1 MVTNVSYNVYM
12 FQLRIIP
19 IIAILEI
26 AWVSLVAVATAAPAA
41 PQVNPTKFTLVGPE
55 SSQQLIV
62 TEDTANGL
70 IDLTHIAKYRSKNE
84 SIAIVNERGIVRPVG
99 EGITEVRVSSSSGT
113 ELIQVRVEHLA
124 DPKPIS
130 FRRDIQPILTKAACN
145 SGGCH
150 GKADGQNGFKLSLFG
165 FDDEFDF
172 AAVAKAA
179 RGRRVNVAAPDRSL
193 FLRKATGE
201 LPHGGGR
208 KIENGG
214 LWYARI
220 LRWLREGA
228 MLDEPNELETAR
240 IEIFPSAFSMR
251 HDSGQQ
257 LQVFAID
264 SDGTRRC
271 VTLEAEFISNAT
283 DVAVVDSNGLVQVS
297 AVPGEAAILAR
308 YRGQVSVARVRLPQA
323 IAVRR
328 PVLTNPIDTLV
339 WDRFSLLGIQP
350 SELVDDSSFLRR
362 VYLDVIGTLPTVAE
376 ARAFLSDSSH
386 DKREKVI
393 DNLLSRTEYADFWAM
408 KWADVLRV
416 DRERIQSNGT
426 IAMTRWL
433 RDQFAEN
440 RPYDEFV
447 TDVITASGSSVSE
460 SPAAFYVVHDDA
472 EKLARSIS
480 QAFLG
485 VRIEC
490 AQCHHHPFE
499 KWGQHDYFA
508 FAGFFTGVTHKKMGT
523 QSQKILEGPGEDL
536 THPRTLQTVPTA
548 GLGAV
553 PIDLAQG
560 SSRRAALASWMT
572 QPDNPFLA
580 RMLVNR
586 LWAHYFGRGL
596 ANPIDDMRST
606 NPASNEPL
614 LTMLAERFV
623 VDGFDINK
631 LTKFILSSRVYQL
644 SVDVNQS
651 NKLDD
656 QNFSHARWK
665 AMSAEVLLDA
675 ISQATGVQE
684 SFNGWPDGYRAIQIW
699 DNRMP
704 NYFFR
709 IFGKPQRV
717 SVCECERGTEPS
729 IAQALHLM
737 NAPET
742 MTKLRSRFGVVRRL
756 VESNLSEADIVDELY
771 LSTLSRFPLAGE
783 RKLMVSVF
791 DDATSSRQTSVEDI
805 LWALINPREFVFNH

>member
-1 MVTNVSYNVYM
+1 M
-12 FQLRIIP
+12 FQLRLIS
-19 IIAILEI
+19 IIAFFEI
-26 AWVSLVAVATAAPAA
+26 AYLPFVVAAAPM
-41 PQVNPTKFTLVGPE
+41 VNPVEVTLVGPE
-55 SSQQLIV
+55 SSQQLVV
-62 TEDTANGL
+62 TQNTANGL
-70 IDLTHIAKYRSKNE
+70 IDSTHNSKYQSKNE
-84 SIAIVNERGIVRPVG
+84 DVAVVNERGVVRPIG
-99 EGITEVRVSSSSGT
+99 EGITEVRVSSSTGT
-113 ELIQVRVEHLA
+113 KVIQVAVQHFT

-150 GKADGQNGFKLSLFG
+150 GKADGQNGFQLSLFG

-172 AAVAKAA
+172 AAIVKAA
-179 RGRRVNVAAPDRSL
+179 RGRRVNVAAPATSL
-193 FLRKATGE
+193 FLRKATGD

-214 LWYARI
+214 LWYARV
-220 LRWLREGA
+220 LRWLKEGA
-228 MLDEPNELETAR
+228 VLDEPHELETSR
-240 IEIFPSAFSMR
+240 IEIFPSTANML

-271 VTLEAEFISNAT
+271 VTREAEFISNAT
-283 DVAVVDSNGLVQVS
+283 DVAEVDSDGLVQVS
-297 AVPGEAAILAR
+297 TVPGEAAILAR
-308 YRGQVSVARVRLPQA
+308 YRGQVSVARVRLPQSGD
-323 IAVRR
+323 IQR

-339 WDRFSLLGIQP
+339 WDRFTLLGIQP
-350 SELVDDSSFLRR
+350 SELVDDGNFLRR
-362 VYLDVIGTLPTVAE
+362 VYLDSIGTLPTVAE
-376 ARAFLSDSSH
+376 ARRFLGDSAP
-386 DKREKVI
+386 DKREKLI
-393 DNLLSRTEYADFWAM
+393 EELLSRGEYADFWAM
-408 KWADVLRV
+408 KWADILRV

-433 RDQFAEN
+433 REQFANN

-447 TDVITASGSSVSE
+447 TDVMTVSGSTVSE
-460 SPAAFYVVHDDA
+460 SPAAFYVVHNDA

-508 FAGFFTGVTHKKMGT
+508 FAGFFTGVKQKKMGAVA
-523 QSQKILEGPGEDL
+523 QKIVEGPGQDL
-536 THPRTLQTVPTA
+536 THPRTLQIVPTA
-548 GLGAV
+548 GLGAA
-553 PIDLAQG
+553 PIVVGQG
-560 SSRRAALASWMT
+560 STRRVALAEWMT
-572 QPDNPFLA
+572 QPSNPFLA

-596 ANPIDDMRST
+596 ADPIDDMRST

-614 LTMLAERFV
+614 LNMLAERFIA
-623 VDGFDINK
+623 DDFDIKKITK
-631 LTKFILSSRVYQL
+631 LILSSRAYQL
-644 SVDVNQS
+644 SVEVNQS
-651 NKLDD
+651 NELDQ

-675 ISQATGVQE
+675 ISQATGVDE
-684 SFNGWPDGYRAIQIW
+684 TFNGWPDGYRAIQIW

-704 NYFFR
+704 SYFFR

-742 MTKLRSRFGVVRRL
+742 MAKLRSRFGAVRRL

-771 LSTLSRFPLAGE
+771 LSTLSRFPVAEE
-783 RKLMVSVF
+783 RELMVSVF
-791 DDATSSRQTSVEDI
+791 ADPLSSRQTAVEDI
-805 LWALINPREFVFNH
+805 LWTLINTREFVFNH

>member
-1 MVTNVSYNVYM
+1 MITT
-12 FQLRIIP
+12 LL
-19 IIAILEI
+19 AIVLLP
-26 AWVSLVAVATAAPAA
+26 WTVVAVPMISPVEVA
-41 PQVNPTKFTLVGPE
+41 LVGPE
-55 SSQQLIV
+55 STQQLVV
-62 TEDTANGL
+62 TQETENGL
-70 IDLTHIAKYRSKNE
+70 SDLTHEAKYRSKNE
-84 SIAIVNERGIVRPVG
+84 AVAIVNEQGIVRPVG
-99 EGITEVRVSSSSGT
+99 EGITEVRVSSSVGT
-113 ELIQVRVEHLA
+113 KNIPVRVQGLQN
-124 DPKPIS
+124 PKPIS

-172 AAVAKAA
+172 AAVVKAA
-179 RGRRVNVAAPDRSL
+179 RGRRVNISAPDRSL
-193 FLRKATGE
+193 FLRKATGD

-208 KIENGG
+208 KIETSG

-228 MLDEPNELETAR
+228 KLDEPNELDTVR
-240 IEIFPSAFSMR
+240 LEIYPAAASMR

-257 LQVFAID
+257 LQVFAVD

-271 VTLEAEFISNAT
+271 VTREAEFISNAT
-283 DVAVVDSNGLVQVS
+283 DVAEVDSSGLVQVS
-297 AVPGEAAILAR
+297 TVPGEAAILAR
-308 YRGQVSVARVRLPQA
+308 YRGVVSVARVRLPQA
-323 IAVRR
+323 GNVAR
-328 PVLTNPIDTLV
+328 PVLTHPIDVLV
-339 WDRFSLLGIQP
+339 WDRFSLLGIRP
-350 SELVDDSSFLRR
+350 SELVDDADFLRR
-362 VYLDVIGTLPTVAE
+362 VYLDSIGTLPTVEE
-376 ARAFLSDSSH
+376 ARAFLSNRAL
-386 DKREKVI
+386 DKREKLI
-393 DNLLSRTEYADFWAM
+393 DDLLRRSEYADFWAM
-408 KWADVLRV
+408 KWADILRV

-433 RDQFAEN
+433 RYQFANN

-447 TDVITASGSSVSE
+447 TAVITAVGSTVSE
-460 SPAAFYVVHDDA
+460 SPAAFYVVHNDA
-472 EKLARSIS
+472 EKMARSIS

-508 FAGFFTGVTHKKMGT
+508 FAGFFTGVKQKKMGA
-523 QSQKILEGPGEDL
+523 QAQKILDGPGQDL
-536 THPRTLQTVPTA
+536 AHPRTQQIVPAA
-548 GLGAV
+548 GLGAGPAMIGEDV
-553 PIDLAQG
+553 
-560 SSRRAALASWMT
+560 SRRTVLAAWMT
-572 QPDNPFLA
+572 KTTNPFLA

-596 ANPIDDMRST
+596 ADPIDDMRST

-614 LTMLAERFV
+614 LNMLADRFIEN
-623 VDGFDINK
+623 GFDVKKI
-631 LTKFILSSRVYQL
+631 TKFILTSRVYQL
-644 SVDVNQS
+644 SSDVNQS
-651 NKLDD
+651 NELDE

-675 ISQATGVQE
+675 ISQATGISE
-684 SFNGWPDGYRAIQIW
+684 SFNGWPEGYRAIQVW

-709 IFGKPQRV
+709 IFGKPRRV

-742 MTKLRSRFGVVRRL
+742 MSKLRSRFGAVRRL
-756 VESNLSEADIVDELY
+756 VESNLSESEIVDELY
-771 LSTLSRFPLAGE
+771 LSTLSRFPTTDE
-783 RKLMVSVF
+783 RELMVGVF
-791 DDATSSRQTSVEDI
+791 DDPASSRQTAVEDI
-805 LWALINPREFVFNH
+805 LWTLINTREFVFNH

>member
-1 MVTNVSYNVYM
+1 MSPWAGDISYNRSMSQPRV
-12 FQLRIIP
+12 LLITTLL
-19 IIAILEI
+19 AIVLLP
-26 AWVSLVAVATAAPAA
+26 WTVVAVPMISPVEVA
-41 PQVNPTKFTLVGPE
+41 LVGPE
-55 SSQQLIV
+55 STQQLVV
-62 TEDTANGL
+62 TQETENGL
-70 IDLTHIAKYRSKNE
+70 SDLTHEAKYRSKNE
-84 SIAIVNERGIVRPVG
+84 AVAIVNEQGIVRPVG
-99 EGITEVRVSSSSGT
+99 EGITEVRVSSSVGT
-113 ELIQVRVEHLA
+113 KNIPVRVQGLQN
-124 DPKPIS
+124 PKPIS

-172 AAVAKAA
+172 AAVVKAA
-179 RGRRVNVAAPDRSL
+179 RGRRVNISAPDRSL
-193 FLRKATGE
+193 FLRKATGD

-208 KIENGG
+208 KIETSG

-228 MLDEPNELETAR
+228 KLDEPNELDTVR
-240 IEIFPSAFSMR
+240 LEIYPAAASMR

-257 LQVFAID
+257 LQVFAVD

-271 VTLEAEFISNAT
+271 VTREAEFISNAT
-283 DVAVVDSNGLVQVS
+283 DVAEVDSSGLVQVS
-297 AVPGEAAILAR
+297 TVPGEAAILAR
-308 YRGQVSVARVRLPQA
+308 YRGVVSVARVRLPQGGNVA
-323 IAVRR
+323 R
-328 PVLTNPIDTLV
+328 PVLTHPIDVLV
-339 WDRFSLLGIQP
+339 WDRFSLLGIRP
-350 SELVDDSSFLRR
+350 SELVDDADFLRR
-362 VYLDVIGTLPTVAE
+362 VYLDSIGTLPTVEE
-376 ARAFLSDSSH
+376 ARAFLSNRAL
-386 DKREKVI
+386 DKREKLI
-393 DNLLSRTEYADFWAM
+393 DDLLRRSEYADFWAM
-408 KWADVLRV
+408 KWADILRV

-433 RDQFAEN
+433 RYQFANN

-447 TDVITASGSSVSE
+447 TAVITAVGSTVSE
-460 SPAAFYVVHDDA
+460 SPAAFYVVHNDA
-472 EKLARSIS
+472 EKMARSIS

-508 FAGFFTGVTHKKMGT
+508 FAGFFTGVKQKKMGA
-523 QSQKILEGPGEDL
+523 QAQKILDGPGQDL
-536 THPRTLQTVPTA
+536 AHPRTQQIVPAA
-548 GLGAV
+548 GLGAGPAMIGEDV
-553 PIDLAQG
+553 
-560 SSRRAALASWMT
+560 SRRTVLAAWMT
-572 QPDNPFLA
+572 KTTNPFLA

-596 ANPIDDMRST
+596 ADPIDDMRST

-614 LTMLAERFV
+614 LNMLADRFIENG
-623 VDGFDINK
+623 VDVKKI
-631 LTKFILSSRVYQL
+631 TKFILTSRVYQL
-644 SVDVNQS
+644 SSDVNQS
-651 NKLDD
+651 NELDE

-675 ISQATGVQE
+675 ISQATGISE
-684 SFNGWPDGYRAIQIW
+684 SFNGWPEGYRAIQVW

-709 IFGKPQRV
+709 IFGKPRRV

-742 MTKLRSRFGVVRRL
+742 MSKLRSRFGAVRRL
-756 VESNLSEADIVDELY
+756 VESNLSESEIVDELY
-771 LSTLSRFPLAGE
+771 LSTLSRFPTTDE
-783 RKLMVSVF
+783 RELMVGVF
-791 DDATSSRQTSVEDI
+791 DDPVSSRQTAVEDI
-805 LWALINPREFVFNH
+805 LWTLINTREFVFNH

>member
-1 MVTNVSYNVYM
+1 M
-12 FQLRIIP
+12 FQLRLIS
-19 IIAILEI
+19 IIALFEI
-26 AWVSLVAVATAAPAA
+26 ACLPLIVAAAPM
-41 PQVNPTKFTLVGPE
+41 VNPVEVTLVGPE
-55 SSQQLIV
+55 SSQQLVV
-62 TEDTANGL
+62 TQDTANGL
-70 IDLTHIAKYRSKNE
+70 IDLTHNSKYRSKNE
-84 SIAIVNERGIVRPVG
+84 DIAVVSDRGIVRPVG
-99 EGITEVRVSSSSGT
+99 EGLTEVRVSSSTGT
-113 ELIQVRVEHLA
+113 KIIPIHVQHFT

-150 GKADGQNGFKLSLFG
+150 GKADGQNGFRLSLFG

-172 AAVAKAA
+172 AAVVKAA
-179 RGRRVNVAAPDRSL
+179 RGRRVNVAAPATSL
-193 FLRKATGE
+193 FLRKATGD

-214 LWYARI
+214 LWYARV
-220 LRWLREGA
+220 LRWLSEGA
-228 MLDEPNELETAR
+228 VLDEPHELETTR
-240 IEIFPSAFSMR
+240 IEIFPSTVNML

-257 LQVFAID
+257 LQVFAVG

-271 VTLEAEFISNAT
+271 VTREAEFISNAT
-283 DVAVVDSNGLVQVS
+283 DVAEVGSDGLVQVS
-297 AVPGEAAILAR
+297 TVPGEAAILAR
-308 YRGQVSVARVRLPQA
+308 YRGQVSVARVRLPQSGD
-323 IAVRR
+323 IQR
-328 PVLTNPIDTLV
+328 PMLTNPIDMLV
-339 WDRFSLLGIQP
+339 WDRFALLGIQP
-350 SELVDDSSFLRR
+350 SELVDDGNFLRR
-362 VYLDVIGTLPTVAE
+362 VYLDSIGTLPTVAE
-376 ARAFLSDSSH
+376 ARGFLGDSAP
-386 DKREKVI
+386 DKREKLI
-393 DNLLSRTEYADFWAM
+393 EYLLSRGEYADFWAM
-408 KWADVLRV
+408 KWADILRV

-433 RDQFAEN
+433 REQFANN

-447 TDVITASGSSVSE
+447 TDVITVSGSTVSE
-460 SPAAFYVVHDDA
+460 SPAAFYVVHNDA

-508 FAGFFTGVTHKKMGT
+508 FAGFFTGVKQKKMGAVA
-523 QSQKILEGPGEDL
+523 QKIVEGPGQDL
-536 THPRTLQTVPTA
+536 THPRTLQIVPTA
-548 GLGAV
+548 GLGAA
-553 PIDLAQG
+553 PIVVGEG
-560 SSRRAALASWMT
+560 STRRVALAEWMT
-572 QPDNPFLA
+572 QPANPFLA

-596 ANPIDDMRST
+596 ADPIDDMRST

-614 LTMLAERFV
+614 LNMLAERFIS
-623 VDGFDINK
+623 DDFDIK
-631 LTKFILSSRVYQL
+631 KITKFILSSRAYQL
-644 SVDVNQS
+644 SVEVNQS
-651 NKLDD
+651 NELDQ

-675 ISQATGVQE
+675 ISQATGVDE

-704 NYFFR
+704 SYFFR

-742 MTKLRSRFGVVRRL
+742 MAKLRSRFGAVRRL

-771 LSTLSRFPLAGE
+771 LSTLSRFPVAEE
-783 RKLMVSVF
+783 RELMVSVF
-791 DDATSSRQTSVEDI
+791 ADPLSSRQTAVEDI
-805 LWALINPREFVFNH
+805 LWTLINTREFVFNH

>member
-1 MVTNVSYNVYM
+1 MSPWAGDISYNRSMSQPRV
-12 FQLRIIP
+12 LLITTLL
-19 IIAILEI
+19 AIVLLP
-26 AWVSLVAVATAAPAA
+26 WTVVAVPMISPVEVA
-41 PQVNPTKFTLVGPE
+41 LVGPE
-55 SSQQLIV
+55 STQQLVV
-62 TEDTANGL
+62 TQETENGL
-70 IDLTHIAKYRSKNE
+70 SDLTHEAKYRSKNE
-84 SIAIVNERGIVRPVG
+84 AVAIVNEQGIVRPVG
-99 EGITEVRVSSSSGT
+99 EGITEVRVSSSVGT
-113 ELIQVRVEHLA
+113 KNIPVRVQGLQN
-124 DPKPIS
+124 PKPIS

-172 AAVAKAA
+172 AAVVKAA
-179 RGRRVNVAAPDRSL
+179 RGRRVNISAPDRSL
-193 FLRKATGE
+193 FLRKATGD

-208 KIENGG
+208 KIETSG

-228 MLDEPNELETAR
+228 KLDEPNELDTVR
-240 IEIFPSAFSMR
+240 LEIYPAAASMR

-257 LQVFAID
+257 LQVFAVD

-271 VTLEAEFISNAT
+271 VTREAEFISNAT
-283 DVAVVDSNGLVQVS
+283 DVAEVDSSGLVQVS
-297 AVPGEAAILAR
+297 TVPGEAAILAR
-308 YRGQVSVARVRLPQA
+308 YRGVVSVARVRLPQGGNVA
-323 IAVRR
+323 R
-328 PVLTNPIDTLV
+328 PVLTHPIDVLV
-339 WDRFSLLGIQP
+339 WDRFSLLGIRP
-350 SELVDDSSFLRR
+350 SELVDDADFLRR
-362 VYLDVIGTLPTVAE
+362 VYLDSIGTLPTVEE
-376 ARAFLSDSSH
+376 ARAFLSNRAL
-386 DKREKVI
+386 DKREKLI
-393 DNLLSRTEYADFWAM
+393 DDLLRRSEYADFWAM
-408 KWADVLRV
+408 KWADILRV

-433 RDQFAEN
+433 RYQFANN

-447 TDVITASGSSVSE
+447 TAVITAVGSTVSE
-460 SPAAFYVVHDDA
+460 SPAAFYVVHNDA
-472 EKLARSIS
+472 EKMARSIS

-508 FAGFFTGVTHKKMGT
+508 FAGFFTGVKQKKMGA
-523 QSQKILEGPGEDL
+523 QAQKILDGPGQDL
-536 THPRTLQTVPTA
+536 AHPRTQQIVPAA
-548 GLGAV
+548 GLGAGPAMIGEDV
-553 PIDLAQG
+553 
-560 SSRRAALASWMT
+560 SRRTVLAAWMT
-572 QPDNPFLA
+572 KTTNPFLA

-596 ANPIDDMRST
+596 ADPIDDMRST

-614 LTMLAERFV
+614 LNMLADRFIEN
-623 VDGFDINK
+623 GFDVKKI
-631 LTKFILSSRVYQL
+631 TKFILTSRVYQL
-644 SVDVNQS
+644 SSDVNQS
-651 NKLDD
+651 NELDE

-675 ISQATGVQE
+675 ISQATGISE
-684 SFNGWPDGYRAIQIW
+684 SFNGWPEGYRAIQVW

-709 IFGKPQRV
+709 IFGKPRRV

-742 MTKLRSRFGVVRRL
+742 MSKLRSRFGAVRRL
-756 VESNLSEADIVDELY
+756 VESNLSESEIVDELY
-771 LSTLSRFPLAGE
+771 LSTLSRFPTTDE
-783 RKLMVSVF
+783 RELMVGVF
-791 DDATSSRQTSVEDI
+791 DDPASSRQTAVEDI
-805 LWALINPREFVFNH
+805 LWTLINTREFVFNH

>member
-1 MVTNVSYNVYM
+1 MITT
-12 FQLRIIP
+12 LL
-19 IIAILEI
+19 AIVLLP
-26 AWVSLVAVATAAPAA
+26 WTVVAVPMISPVEVA
-41 PQVNPTKFTLVGPE
+41 LVGPE
-55 SSQQLIV
+55 STQQLVV
-62 TEDTANGL
+62 TQETENGL
-70 IDLTHIAKYRSKNE
+70 SDLTHEAKYRSKNE
-84 SIAIVNERGIVRPVG
+84 AVAIVNEQGIVRPVG
-99 EGITEVRVSSSSGT
+99 EGITEVRVSSSVGT
-113 ELIQVRVEHLA
+113 KNIPVRVQGLQN
-124 DPKPIS
+124 PKPIS

-172 AAVAKAA
+172 AAVVKAA
-179 RGRRVNVAAPDRSL
+179 RGRRVNISAPDRSL
-193 FLRKATGE
+193 FLRKATGD

-208 KIENGG
+208 KIETSG

-228 MLDEPNELETAR
+228 KLDEPNELDTVR
-240 IEIFPSAFSMR
+240 LEIYPAAASMR

-257 LQVFAID
+257 LQVFAVD

-271 VTLEAEFISNAT
+271 VTREAEFISNAT
-283 DVAVVDSNGLVQVS
+283 DVAEVDSSGLVQVS
-297 AVPGEAAILAR
+297 TVPGEAAILAR
-308 YRGQVSVARVRLPQA
+308 YRGVVSVARVRLPQGGNVA
-323 IAVRR
+323 R
-328 PVLTNPIDTLV
+328 PVLTHPIDVLV
-339 WDRFSLLGIQP
+339 WDRFSLLGIRP
-350 SELVDDSSFLRR
+350 SELVDDADFLRR
-362 VYLDVIGTLPTVAE
+362 VYLDSIGTLPTVEE
-376 ARAFLSDSSH
+376 ARAFLSNRAL
-386 DKREKVI
+386 DKREKLI
-393 DNLLSRTEYADFWAM
+393 DDLLRRSEYADFWAM
-408 KWADVLRV
+408 KWADILRV

-433 RDQFAEN
+433 RYQFANN

-447 TDVITASGSSVSE
+447 TAVITAVGSTVSE
-460 SPAAFYVVHDDA
+460 SPAAFYVVHNDA
-472 EKLARSIS
+472 EKMARSIS

-508 FAGFFTGVTHKKMGT
+508 FAGFFTGVKQKKMGA
-523 QSQKILEGPGEDL
+523 QAQKILDGPGQDL
-536 THPRTLQTVPTA
+536 AHPRTQQIVPAA
-548 GLGAV
+548 GLGAGPAMIGEDV
-553 PIDLAQG
+553 
-560 SSRRAALASWMT
+560 SRRTVLAAWMT
-572 QPDNPFLA
+572 KTTNPFLA

-596 ANPIDDMRST
+596 ADPIDDMRST

-614 LTMLAERFV
+614 LNMLADRFIEN
-623 VDGFDINK
+623 GFDVKKI
-631 LTKFILSSRVYQL
+631 TKFILTSRVYQL
-644 SVDVNQS
+644 SSDVNQS
-651 NKLDD
+651 NELDE

-675 ISQATGVQE
+675 ISQATGISE
-684 SFNGWPDGYRAIQIW
+684 SFNGWPEGYRAIQVW

-709 IFGKPQRV
+709 IFGKPRRV

-742 MTKLRSRFGVVRRL
+742 MSKLRSRFGAVRRL
-756 VESNLSEADIVDELY
+756 VESNLSESEIVDELY
-771 LSTLSRFPLAGE
+771 LSTLSRFPTTDE
-783 RKLMVSVF
+783 RELMVGVF
-791 DDATSSRQTSVEDI
+791 DDPASSRQTAVEDI
-805 LWALINPREFVFNH
+805 LWTLINTREFVFNH

>member
-1 MVTNVSYNVYM
+1 MSPWAGDISYNRSMSQPRV
-12 FQLRIIP
+12 LLITTLL
-19 IIAILEI
+19 AIVLLP
-26 AWVSLVAVATAAPAA
+26 WTVVAVPMISPVEVA
-41 PQVNPTKFTLVGPE
+41 LVGPE
-55 SSQQLIV
+55 STQQLVV
-62 TEDTANGL
+62 TQETENGL
-70 IDLTHIAKYRSKNE
+70 SDLTHEAKYRSKNE
-84 SIAIVNERGIVRPVG
+84 AVAIVNEQGIVRPVG
-99 EGITEVRVSSSSGT
+99 EGITEVRVSSSVGT
-113 ELIQVRVEHLA
+113 KNIPVRVQGLQN
-124 DPKPIS
+124 PKPIS

-172 AAVAKAA
+172 AAVVKAA
-179 RGRRVNVAAPDRSL
+179 RGRRVNISAPDRSL
-193 FLRKATGE
+193 FLRKATGD

-208 KIENGG
+208 KIETSG

-228 MLDEPNELETAR
+228 KLDEPNELDTVR
-240 IEIFPSAFSMR
+240 LEIYPAAASMR

-257 LQVFAID
+257 LQVFAVD

-271 VTLEAEFISNAT
+271 VTREAEFISNAT
-283 DVAVVDSNGLVQVS
+283 DVAEVDSSGLVQVS
-297 AVPGEAAILAR
+297 TVPGEAAILAR
-308 YRGQVSVARVRLPQA
+308 YRGVVSVARVRLPQA
-323 IAVRR
+323 GNVAR
-328 PVLTNPIDTLV
+328 PVLTHPIDVLV
-339 WDRFSLLGIQP
+339 WDRFSLLGIRP
-350 SELVDDSSFLRR
+350 SELVDDADFLRR
-362 VYLDVIGTLPTVAE
+362 VYLDSIGTLPTVEE
-376 ARAFLSDSSH
+376 ARAFLSNRAL
-386 DKREKVI
+386 DKREKLI
-393 DNLLSRTEYADFWAM
+393 DDLLRRSEYADFWAM
-408 KWADVLRV
+408 KWADILRV

-433 RDQFAEN
+433 RYQFANN

-447 TDVITASGSSVSE
+447 TAVITAVGSTVSE
-460 SPAAFYVVHDDA
+460 SPAAFYVVHNDA
-472 EKLARSIS
+472 EKMARSIS

-508 FAGFFTGVTHKKMGT
+508 FAGFFTGVKQKKMGA
-523 QSQKILEGPGEDL
+523 QAQKILDGPGQDL
-536 THPRTLQTVPTA
+536 AHPRTQQIVPAA
-548 GLGAV
+548 GLGAGPAMIGEDV
-553 PIDLAQG
+553 
-560 SSRRAALASWMT
+560 SRRTVLAAWMT
-572 QPDNPFLA
+572 KTTNPFLA

-596 ANPIDDMRST
+596 ADPIDDMRST

-614 LTMLAERFV
+614 LNMLADRFIEN
-623 VDGFDINK
+623 GFDVKKI
-631 LTKFILSSRVYQL
+631 TKFILTSRVYQL
-644 SVDVNQS
+644 SSDVNQS
-651 NKLDD
+651 NELDE

-675 ISQATGVQE
+675 ISQATGISE
-684 SFNGWPDGYRAIQIW
+684 SFNGWPEGYRAIQVW

-709 IFGKPQRV
+709 IFGKPRRV

-742 MTKLRSRFGVVRRL
+742 MSKLRSRFGAVRRL
-756 VESNLSEADIVDELY
+756 VESNLSESEIVDELY
-771 LSTLSRFPLAGE
+771 LSTLSRFPTTDE
-783 RKLMVSVF
+783 RELMVGVF
-791 DDATSSRQTSVEDI
+791 DDPASSRQTAVEDI
-805 LWALINPREFVFNH
+805 LWTLINTREFVFNH

>member
-1 MVTNVSYNVYM
+1 MSPWAGDISYNRSMSQPRV
-12 FQLRIIP
+12 LLITTLL
-19 IIAILEI
+19 AIVLLP
-26 AWVSLVAVATAAPAA
+26 WTVVAVPMISPVEVA
-41 PQVNPTKFTLVGPE
+41 LVGPE
-55 SSQQLIV
+55 STQQLVV
-62 TEDTANGL
+62 TQETENGL
-70 IDLTHIAKYRSKNE
+70 SDLTHEAKYRSKNE
-84 SIAIVNERGIVRPVG
+84 AVAIVNEQGIVRPVG
-99 EGITEVRVSSSSGT
+99 EGITEVRVSSSVGT
-113 ELIQVRVEHLA
+113 KNIPVRVQGLQN
-124 DPKPIS
+124 PKPIS

-172 AAVAKAA
+172 AAVVKAA
-179 RGRRVNVAAPDRSL
+179 RGRRVNISAPDRSL
-193 FLRKATGE
+193 FLRKATGD

-208 KIENGG
+208 KIETSG

-228 MLDEPNELETAR
+228 KLDEPNELDTVR
-240 IEIFPSAFSMR
+240 LEIYPAAASMR

-257 LQVFAID
+257 LQVFAVD

-271 VTLEAEFISNAT
+271 VTREAEFISNAT
-283 DVAVVDSNGLVQVS
+283 DVAEVDSSGLVQVS
-297 AVPGEAAILAR
+297 TVPGEAAILAR
-308 YRGQVSVARVRLPQA
+308 YRGVVSVARVRLPQGGNVA
-323 IAVRR
+323 R
-328 PVLTNPIDTLV
+328 PVLTHPIDVLV
-339 WDRFSLLGIQP
+339 WDRFSLLGIRP
-350 SELVDDSSFLRR
+350 SELVDDADFLRR
-362 VYLDVIGTLPTVAE
+362 VYLDSIGTLPTVEE
-376 ARAFLSDSSH
+376 ARAFLSNRAL
-386 DKREKVI
+386 DKREKLI
-393 DNLLSRTEYADFWAM
+393 DDLLRRSEYADFWAM
-408 KWADVLRV
+408 KWADILRV

-433 RDQFAEN
+433 RYQFANN

-447 TDVITASGSSVSE
+447 TAVITAVGSTVSE
-460 SPAAFYVVHDDA
+460 SPAAFYVVHNDA
-472 EKLARSIS
+472 EKMARSIS

-508 FAGFFTGVTHKKMGT
+508 FAGFFTGVKQKKMGA
-523 QSQKILEGPGEDL
+523 QAQKILDGPGQDL
-536 THPRTLQTVPTA
+536 AHPRTQQIVPAA
-548 GLGAV
+548 GLGAGPAMIGEDV
-553 PIDLAQG
+553 
-560 SSRRAALASWMT
+560 SRRTVLAAWMT
-572 QPDNPFLA
+572 KTTNPFLA

-596 ANPIDDMRST
+596 ADPIDDMRST

-614 LTMLAERFV
+614 LNMLADRFIEN
-623 VDGFDINK
+623 GFDVKKI
-631 LTKFILSSRVYQL
+631 TKFILTSRVYQL
-644 SVDVNQS
+644 SSDVNQS
-651 NKLDD
+651 NELDE

-675 ISQATGVQE
+675 ISQATGISE
-684 SFNGWPDGYRAIQIW
+684 SFNGWPEGYRAIQVW

-709 IFGKPQRV
+709 IFGKPRRV

-742 MTKLRSRFGVVRRL
+742 MSKLRSRFGAVRRL
-756 VESNLSEADIVDELY
+756 VESNLSESEIVDELY
-771 LSTLSRFPLAGE
+771 LSTLSRFPTTDE
-783 RKLMVSVF
+783 RELMVGVF
-791 DDATSSRQTSVEDI
+791 DDPVSSRQTAVEDI
-805 LWALINPREFVFNH
+805 LWTLINTREFVFNH

>member
-1 MVTNVSYNVYM
+1 M
-12 FQLRIIP
+12 FQLRLIS
-19 IIAILEI
+19 IIAFFEI
-26 AWVSLVAVATAAPAA
+26 AYLPFVVAAAPM
-41 PQVNPTKFTLVGPE
+41 VNPVEVTLVGPE
-55 SSQQLIV
+55 SSQQLVV
-62 TEDTANGL
+62 TQNTANRL
-70 IDLTHIAKYRSKNE
+70 IDLTHNSKYRSKNE
-84 SIAIVNERGIVRPVG
+84 EVAVVNERGVVRPIG
-99 EGITEVRVSSSSGT
+99 EGITEVRVSSSTGT
-113 ELIQVRVEHLA
+113 KVIQVAVQHFT

-150 GKADGQNGFKLSLFG
+150 GKADGQNGFQLSLFG

-172 AAVAKAA
+172 AAIVKAA
-179 RGRRVNVAAPDRSL
+179 RGRRVNVAAPATSL
-193 FLRKATGE
+193 FLRKATGD

-214 LWYARI
+214 LWYARV
-220 LRWLREGA
+220 LRWLKEGA
-228 MLDEPNELETAR
+228 VLDEPHELETSR
-240 IEIFPSAFSMR
+240 IEIFPSTANML

-271 VTLEAEFISNAT
+271 VTREAEFISNAT
-283 DVAVVDSNGLVQVS
+283 DVAEVDSDGLVQVS
-297 AVPGEAAILAR
+297 TVPGEAAILAR
-308 YRGQVSVARVRLPQA
+308 YRGQVSVARVRLPQSGD
-323 IAVRR
+323 IQR

-339 WDRFSLLGIQP
+339 WDRFTLLGIQP
-350 SELVDDSSFLRR
+350 SELVDDGNFLRR
-362 VYLDVIGTLPTVAE
+362 VYLDSIGTLPTVAE
-376 ARAFLSDSSH
+376 ARRFLGDSAP
-386 DKREKVI
+386 DKREKLI
-393 DNLLSRTEYADFWAM
+393 EELLSRGEYADFWAM
-408 KWADVLRV
+408 KWADILRV

-433 RDQFAEN
+433 REQFANN

-447 TDVITASGSSVSE
+447 TDVITVSGSTVSE
-460 SPAAFYVVHDDA
+460 SPAAFYVVHNDA

-508 FAGFFTGVTHKKMGT
+508 FAGFFTGVKQKKMGAVA
-523 QSQKILEGPGEDL
+523 QKIVEGPGQDL
-536 THPRTLQTVPTA
+536 THPRTLQIVPTA
-548 GLGAV
+548 GLGAA
-553 PIDLAQG
+553 PIVVGQG
-560 SSRRAALASWMT
+560 STRRVALAEWMT
-572 QPDNPFLA
+572 QPANPFLA

-596 ANPIDDMRST
+596 ADPIDDMRST

-614 LTMLAERFV
+614 LNMLAERFIA
-623 VDGFDINK
+623 DDFDIKKITK
-631 LTKFILSSRVYQL
+631 LILSSRAYQL
-644 SVDVNQS
+644 SVEVNQS
-651 NKLDD
+651 NELDQ

-675 ISQATGVQE
+675 ISQATGVDE

-704 NYFFR
+704 SYFFR

-742 MTKLRSRFGVVRRL
+742 MAKLRSRFGAVRRL

-771 LSTLSRFPLAGE
+771 LSTLSRFPVAEE
-783 RKLMVSVF
+783 RELMVSVF
-791 DDATSSRQTSVEDI
+791 ADPLSSRQTAVEDI
-805 LWALINPREFVFNH
+805 LWTLINTREFVFNH

>member
-1 MVTNVSYNVYM
+1 MSPWAGDISYNRSMSQPRV
-12 FQLRIIP
+12 LLITTLL
-19 IIAILEI
+19 AIVLLP
-26 AWVSLVAVATAAPAA
+26 WTVVAVPMISPVEVA
-41 PQVNPTKFTLVGPE
+41 LVGPE
-55 SSQQLIV
+55 STQQLVV
-62 TEDTANGL
+62 TQETENGL
-70 IDLTHIAKYRSKNE
+70 SDLTREAKYRSKNE
-84 SIAIVNERGIVRPVG
+84 AVAIVNEQGIVRPVG
-99 EGITEVRVSSSSGT
+99 EGITEVRVSSSVGT
-113 ELIQVRVEHLA
+113 KNIPVRVQGLQN
-124 DPKPIS
+124 PKPIS

-172 AAVAKAA
+172 AAVVKAA
-179 RGRRVNVAAPDRSL
+179 RGRRVNISAPDRSL
-193 FLRKATGE
+193 FLRKATGD

-208 KIENGG
+208 KIETSG

-228 MLDEPNELETAR
+228 KLDEPNELDTVR
-240 IEIFPSAFSMR
+240 LEIYPAAASMR

-257 LQVFAID
+257 LQVFAVD

-271 VTLEAEFISNAT
+271 VTREAEFISNAT
-283 DVAVVDSNGLVQVS
+283 DVAEVDSSGLVQVS
-297 AVPGEAAILAR
+297 TVPGEAAILAR
-308 YRGQVSVARVRLPQA
+308 YRGVVSVARVRLPQA
-323 IAVRR
+323 GNVAR
-328 PVLTNPIDTLV
+328 PVLTHPIDVLV
-339 WDRFSLLGIQP
+339 WDRFSLLGIRP
-350 SELVDDSSFLRR
+350 SELVDDADFLRR
-362 VYLDVIGTLPTVAE
+362 VYLDSIGTLPTVEE
-376 ARAFLSDSSH
+376 ARAFLSNRAL
-386 DKREKVI
+386 DKREKLI
-393 DNLLSRTEYADFWAM
+393 DDLLRRSEYADFWAM
-408 KWADVLRV
+408 KWADILRV

-433 RDQFAEN
+433 RYQFANN

-447 TDVITASGSSVSE
+447 TAVITAVGSTVSE
-460 SPAAFYVVHDDA
+460 SPAAFYVVHNDA
-472 EKLARSIS
+472 EKMARSIS

-508 FAGFFTGVTHKKMGT
+508 FAGFFTGVKQKKMGA
-523 QSQKILEGPGEDL
+523 QAQKILDGPGQDL
-536 THPRTLQTVPTA
+536 AHPRTQQIVPAA
-548 GLGAV
+548 GLGAGPAMIGEDV
-553 PIDLAQG
+553 
-560 SSRRAALASWMT
+560 SRRTVLAAWMT
-572 QPDNPFLA
+572 KTTNPFLA

-596 ANPIDDMRST
+596 ADPIDDMRST

-614 LTMLAERFV
+614 LNMLADRFIEN
-623 VDGFDINK
+623 GFDVKKI
-631 LTKFILSSRVYQL
+631 TKFILTSRVYQL
-644 SVDVNQS
+644 SSDVNQS
-651 NKLDD
+651 NELDE

-675 ISQATGVQE
+675 ISQATGISE
-684 SFNGWPDGYRAIQIW
+684 SFNGWPEGYRAIQVW

-709 IFGKPQRV
+709 IFGKPRRV

-742 MTKLRSRFGVVRRL
+742 MSKLRSRFGAVRRL
-756 VESNLSEADIVDELY
+756 VESNLSESEIVDELY
-771 LSTLSRFPLAGE
+771 LSTLSRFPTTDE
-783 RKLMVSVF
+783 RELMVGVF
-791 DDATSSRQTSVEDI
+791 DDPASSRQTAVEDI
-805 LWALINPREFVFNH
+805 LWTLINTREFVFNH

>member
-1 MVTNVSYNVYM
+1 MITT
-12 FQLRIIP
+12 LL
-19 IIAILEI
+19 AIVLLP
-26 AWVSLVAVATAAPAA
+26 WTVVAVPMISPVEVA
-41 PQVNPTKFTLVGPE
+41 LVGPE
-55 SSQQLIV
+55 STQQLVV
-62 TEDTANGL
+62 TQETENGL
-70 IDLTHIAKYRSKNE
+70 SDLTHEAKYRSKNE
-84 SIAIVNERGIVRPVG
+84 AVAIVNEQGIVRPVG
-99 EGITEVRVSSSSGT
+99 EGITEVRVSSSVGT
-113 ELIQVRVEHLA
+113 KNIPVRVQGLQN
-124 DPKPIS
+124 PKPIS

-172 AAVAKAA
+172 AAVVKAA
-179 RGRRVNVAAPDRSL
+179 RGRRVNISAPDRSL
-193 FLRKATGE
+193 FLRKATGD

-208 KIENGG
+208 KIETSG

-228 MLDEPNELETAR
+228 KLDEPNELDTVR
-240 IEIFPSAFSMR
+240 LEIYPAAASMR

-257 LQVFAID
+257 LQVFAVD

-271 VTLEAEFISNAT
+271 VTREAEFISNAT
-283 DVAVVDSNGLVQVS
+283 DVAEVDSSGLVQVS
-297 AVPGEAAILAR
+297 TVPGEAAILAR
-308 YRGQVSVARVRLPQA
+308 YRGVVSVARVRLPQA
-323 IAVRR
+323 GNVAR
-328 PVLTNPIDTLV
+328 PVLTHPIDVLV
-339 WDRFSLLGIQP
+339 WDRFSLLGIRP
-350 SELVDDSSFLRR
+350 SELVDDADFLRR
-362 VYLDVIGTLPTVAE
+362 VYLDSIGTLPTVEE
-376 ARAFLSDSSH
+376 ARAFLSNRAL
-386 DKREKVI
+386 DKREKLI
-393 DNLLSRTEYADFWAM
+393 DDLLRRSEYADFWAM
-408 KWADVLRV
+408 KWADILRV

-433 RDQFAEN
+433 RYQFANN

-447 TDVITASGSSVSE
+447 TAVITAVGSTVSE
-460 SPAAFYVVHDDA
+460 SPAAFYVVHNDA
-472 EKLARSIS
+472 EKMARSIS

-508 FAGFFTGVTHKKMGT
+508 FAGFFTGVKQKKMGA
-523 QSQKILEGPGEDL
+523 QAQKILDGPGQDL
-536 THPRTLQTVPTA
+536 AHPRTQQIVPAA
-548 GLGAV
+548 GLGAGPAMIGEDV
-553 PIDLAQG
+553 
-560 SSRRAALASWMT
+560 SRRTVLAAWMT
-572 QPDNPFLA
+572 KTTNPFLA

-596 ANPIDDMRST
+596 ADPIDDMRST

-614 LTMLAERFV
+614 LNMLADRFIEN
-623 VDGFDINK
+623 GFDVKKI
-631 LTKFILSSRVYQL
+631 TKFILTSRVYQL
-644 SVDVNQS
+644 SSDVNQS
-651 NKLDD
+651 NELDE

-675 ISQATGVQE
+675 ISQATGISE
-684 SFNGWPDGYRAIQIW
+684 SFNGWPEGYRAIQVW

-709 IFGKPQRV
+709 IFGKPRRV

-742 MTKLRSRFGVVRRL
+742 MSKLRSRFGAVRRL
-756 VESNLSEADIVDELY
+756 VESNLSESEIVDELY
-771 LSTLSRFPLAGE
+771 LSTLSRFPTTDE
-783 RKLMVSVF
+783 RELMVGVF
-791 DDATSSRQTSVEDI
+791 DDPVSSRQTAVEDI
-805 LWALINPREFVFNH
+805 LWTLINTREFVFNH

>member
-1 MVTNVSYNVYM
+1 MYM
-12 FQLRIIP
+12 FRWPLISLIVL
-19 IIAILEI
+19 LEM
-26 AWVSLVAVATAAPAA
+26 ACLPLLGVAAPK
-41 PQVNPTKFTLVGPE
+41 VNPEEFTLVGPE
-55 SSQQLIV
+55 STQQLVV
-62 TEDTANGL
+62 TQDTGNGL
-70 IDLTHIAKYRSKNE
+70 VDLTRTAKYRSKDE
-84 SIAIVNERGIVRPVG
+84 SIAVVNDRGIVRPVG
-99 EGITEVRVSSSSGT
+99 EGITEVRVSSSTGT
-113 ELIQVRVEHLA
+113 TNIQVRVQQFI

-172 AAVAKAA
+172 AAVVKST
-179 RGRRVNVAAPDRSL
+179 RGRRINVAAPETSL
-193 FLRKATGE
+193 FLRKATGD

-208 KIENGG
+208 KIESGG

-228 MLDEPNELETAR
+228 MLDELNEIETTR
-240 IEIFPSAFSMR
+240 IEIFPTTVSIR
-251 HDSGQQ
+251 RESGQQ
-257 LQVFAID
+257 LQVFAIN
-264 SDGTRRC
+264 SDGTKRC
-271 VTLEAEFISNAT
+271 VTREAEFISNAT
-283 DVAVVDSNGLVQVS
+283 DVAEVDSNGLVQVS
-297 AVPGEAAILAR
+297 TVPGEAAILAR
-308 YRGQVSVARVRLPQA
+308 YRGEVSVARVRLPQSGD
-323 IAVRR
+323 VRR
-328 PVLTNPIDTLV
+328 PKLANPIDTLV
-339 WDRFSLLGIQP
+339 WDRFALLGIQP
-350 SELVDDSSFLRR
+350 SELVDDASFLRR
-362 VYLDVIGTLPTVAE
+362 VYLDLIGTLPTVEE

-386 DKREKVI
+386 NKREKVI
-393 DNLLSRTEYADFWAM
+393 DDLLSRPEYADFWAM
-408 KWADVLRV
+408 KWADILRV

-433 RDQFAEN
+433 RGQFADN
-440 RPYDEFV
+440 RPYDQFV
-447 TDVITASGSSVSE
+447 TDVITAVGSSVSE
-460 SPAAFYVVHDDA
+460 GPAAFYVVHNDA

-508 FAGFFTGVTHKKMGT
+508 FAGFFTGVQQKKMGT
-523 QSQKILEGPGEDL
+523 FAQKITEGPGEDL
-536 THPRTLQTVPTA
+536 THPITLQKVPMA
-548 GLGAV
+548 GLGGEPMLV
-553 PIDLAQG
+553 GED

-572 QPDNPFLA
+572 QPTNPFLA
-580 RMLVNR
+580 RMFVNR

-596 ANPIDDMRST
+596 ADPIDDMRST

-614 LTMLAERFV
+614 LNMLADRFV
-623 VDGFDINK
+623 AHDFDVKKI
-631 LTKFILSSRVYQL
+631 TRFILTSRVYQL
-644 SVDVNQS
+644 SVMVNQS
-651 NKLDD
+651 NKFDN

-675 ISQATGVQE
+675 ISQATGVNE
-684 SFNGWPDGYRAIQIW
+684 SFNGWPKGYRAIEIW

-742 MTKLRSRFGVVRRL
+742 MKKLRSRFGVVRRL
-756 VESNLSEADIVDELY
+756 VDSNRSPADIVDELY
-771 LSTLSRFPLAGE
+771 LATLSRFPRTEE
-783 RKLMVSVF
+783 RDLMVSVF
-791 DDATSSRQTSVEDI
+791 DDPSSSRQTAVEDI
-805 LWALINPREFVFNH
+805 LWTLINTREFVFNH

>member
-1 MVTNVSYNVYM
+1 M
-12 FQLRIIP
+12 FQLRLIS
-19 IIAILEI
+19 IIAFFEI
-26 AWVSLVAVATAAPAA
+26 AYLPFVVAAAPM
-41 PQVNPTKFTLVGPE
+41 VNPVEVTLVGPE
-55 SSQQLIV
+55 SSQQLVV
-62 TEDTANGL
+62 TQNTANGL
-70 IDLTHIAKYRSKNE
+70 IDSTHNSKYQSKNE
-84 SIAIVNERGIVRPVG
+84 DVAVVNERGVVRPIG
-99 EGITEVRVSSSSGT
+99 EGITEVRVSSSTGT
-113 ELIQVRVEHLA
+113 IVIQVAVQHFT

-150 GKADGQNGFKLSLFG
+150 GKADGQNGFQLSLFG

-172 AAVAKAA
+172 AAIVKAA
-179 RGRRVNVAAPDRSL
+179 RGRRVNVAAPATSL
-193 FLRKATGE
+193 FLRKATGD

-214 LWYARI
+214 LWYARV
-220 LRWLREGA
+220 LRWLKEGA
-228 MLDEPNELETAR
+228 VLDEPHELETSR
-240 IEIFPSAFSMR
+240 IEIFPSTANML

-271 VTLEAEFISNAT
+271 VTREAEFISNAT
-283 DVAVVDSNGLVQVS
+283 DVAEVDSDGLVQVS
-297 AVPGEAAILAR
+297 TVPGEAAILAR
-308 YRGQVSVARVRLPQA
+308 YRGQVSVARVRLPQSGD
-323 IAVRR
+323 IQR

-339 WDRFSLLGIQP
+339 WDRFTLLGIQP
-350 SELVDDSSFLRR
+350 SELVDDGNFLRR
-362 VYLDVIGTLPTVAE
+362 VYLDSIGTLPTVAE
-376 ARAFLSDSSH
+376 ARRFLGDSAP
-386 DKREKVI
+386 DKREKLI
-393 DNLLSRTEYADFWAM
+393 EELLSRGEYADFWAM
-408 KWADVLRV
+408 KWADILRV

-433 RDQFAEN
+433 REQFANN

-447 TDVITASGSSVSE
+447 TDVMTVSGSTVSE
-460 SPAAFYVVHDDA
+460 SPAAFYVVHNDA

-508 FAGFFTGVTHKKMGT
+508 FAGFFTGVKQKKMGAVA
-523 QSQKILEGPGEDL
+523 QKIVEGPGQDL
-536 THPRTLQTVPTA
+536 THPRTLQIVPTA
-548 GLGAV
+548 GLGAA
-553 PIDLAQG
+553 PIVVGQG
-560 SSRRAALASWMT
+560 STRRVALAEWMT
-572 QPDNPFLA
+572 QPSNPFLA

-596 ANPIDDMRST
+596 ADPIDDMRST

-614 LTMLAERFV
+614 LNMLAERFIA
-623 VDGFDINK
+623 DDFDIKKITK
-631 LTKFILSSRVYQL
+631 LILSSRAYQL
-644 SVDVNQS
+644 SVEVNQS
-651 NKLDD
+651 NELDQ

-675 ISQATGVQE
+675 ISQATGVDE
-684 SFNGWPDGYRAIQIW
+684 TFNGWPDGYRAIQIW

-704 NYFFR
+704 SYFFR

-742 MTKLRSRFGVVRRL
+742 MAKLRSRFGAVRRL

-771 LSTLSRFPLAGE
+771 LSTLSRFPVAEE
-783 RKLMVSVF
+783 RELMVSVF
-791 DDATSSRQTSVEDI
+791 ADPLSSRQTAVEDI
-805 LWALINPREFVFNH
+805 LWTLINTREFVFNH

>member
-1 MVTNVSYNVYM
+1 M
-12 FQLRIIP
+12 FQLRLIS
-19 IIAILEI
+19 IIAFFEI
-26 AWVSLVAVATAAPAA
+26 AYLPFVVAAAPM
-41 PQVNPTKFTLVGPE
+41 VNPVEVTLVGPE
-55 SSQQLIV
+55 SSQQLVV
-62 TEDTANGL
+62 TQNTANGL
-70 IDLTHIAKYRSKNE
+70 IDSTHNSKYQSKNE
-84 SIAIVNERGIVRPVG
+84 DVAVVNERGVVRPIG
-99 EGITEVRVSSSSGT
+99 EGITEVRVSSSTGT
-113 ELIQVRVEHLA
+113 IVIQVAVQHFT

-150 GKADGQNGFKLSLFG
+150 GKADGQNGFQLSLFG

-172 AAVAKAA
+172 AAIVKAA
-179 RGRRVNVAAPDRSL
+179 RGRRVNVAAPATSL
-193 FLRKATGE
+193 FLRKATGD

-208 KIENGG
+208 KIESGG
-214 LWYARI
+214 LWYARV
-220 LRWLREGA
+220 LRWLKEGA
-228 MLDEPNELETAR
+228 VLDEPHELETSR
-240 IEIFPSAFSMR
+240 IEIFPITANML

-264 SDGTRRC
+264 SDETRRC
-271 VTLEAEFISNAT
+271 VTREAEFISNAT
-283 DVAVVDSNGLVQVS
+283 DVAEVDSDGLVQVS
-297 AVPGEAAILAR
+297 SVPGEAAILAR
-308 YRGQVSVARVRLPQA
+308 YRGQVSVARVRLPQSGD
-323 IAVRR
+323 IQR

-339 WDRFSLLGIQP
+339 WDRFTLLGIQP
-350 SELVDDSSFLRR
+350 SELVDDGNFLRR
-362 VYLDVIGTLPTVAE
+362 VYLDSIGTLPTVAE
-376 ARAFLSDSSH
+376 ARRFLGDSLP
-386 DKREKVI
+386 DKREKLI
-393 DNLLSRTEYADFWAM
+393 EELLSRGEYADFWAM
-408 KWADVLRV
+408 KWADILRV

-433 RDQFAEN
+433 REQFANN

-447 TDVITASGSSVSE
+447 TDVITVSGSTVSE
-460 SPAAFYVVHDDA
+460 SPAAFYVVHNDA

-508 FAGFFTGVTHKKMGT
+508 FAGFFTGVKQKKMGAVA
-523 QSQKILEGPGEDL
+523 QKIVEGPGQDL
-536 THPRTLQTVPTA
+536 THPRTLQIVPTA
-548 GLGAV
+548 GLGAA
-553 PIDLAQG
+553 PIVVGQG
-560 SSRRAALASWMT
+560 STRRVALAEWMT

-596 ANPIDDMRST
+596 ADPIDDMRST

-614 LTMLAERFV
+614 LNMLAERFIA
-623 VDGFDINK
+623 DDFDIKKITK
-631 LTKFILSSRVYQL
+631 LILSSRAYQL
-644 SVDVNQS
+644 SVEVNQS
-651 NKLDD
+651 NELDQ

-675 ISQATGVQE
+675 ISQATGVDE

-704 NYFFR
+704 SYFFR

-742 MTKLRSRFGVVRRL
+742 MAKLRSRFGAVRRL

-771 LSTLSRFPLAGE
+771 LSTLSRFPVAEE

-791 DDATSSRQTSVEDI
+791 ADPLSSRQTAVEDI
-805 LWALINPREFVFNH
+805 LWTLINTREFVFNH

>member
-1 MVTNVSYNVYM
+1 M
-12 FQLRIIP
+12 FQLRLIS
-19 IIAILEI
+19 IIAFFEI
-26 AWVSLVAVATAAPAA
+26 AYLPFVVAAAPM
-41 PQVNPTKFTLVGPE
+41 VNPVEVTLVGPE
-55 SSQQLIV
+55 SSQQLVV
-62 TEDTANGL
+62 TQNTANGL
-70 IDLTHIAKYRSKNE
+70 IDSTHNSKYQSKNE
-84 SIAIVNERGIVRPVG
+84 DVAVVNERGVVRPIG
-99 EGITEVRVSSSSGT
+99 EGITEVRVSSSTGT
-113 ELIQVRVEHLA
+113 IVIQVAVQHFT

-150 GKADGQNGFKLSLFG
+150 GKADGQNGFQLSLFG

-172 AAVAKAA
+172 AAIVKAA
-179 RGRRVNVAAPDRSL
+179 RGRRVNVAAPATSL
-193 FLRKATGE
+193 FLRKATGD

-208 KIENGG
+208 KIESGG
-214 LWYARI
+214 LWYARV
-220 LRWLREGA
+220 LRWLKEGA
-228 MLDEPNELETAR
+228 VLDEPHELETSR
-240 IEIFPSAFSMR
+240 IEIFPSTANML

-271 VTLEAEFISNAT
+271 VTREAEFISNAT
-283 DVAVVDSNGLVQVS
+283 DVAEVDSDGLVQVS
-297 AVPGEAAILAR
+297 TVPGEAAILAR
-308 YRGQVSVARVRLPQA
+308 YRGQVSVARVRLPQSGD
-323 IAVRR
+323 IQR

-339 WDRFSLLGIQP
+339 WDRFTLLGIQP
-350 SELVDDSSFLRR
+350 SELVDDGNFLRR
-362 VYLDVIGTLPTVAE
+362 VYLDSIGTLPTVAE
-376 ARAFLSDSSH
+376 ARRFLGDSAP
-386 DKREKVI
+386 DKREKLI
-393 DNLLSRTEYADFWAM
+393 EELLSRGEYADFWAM
-408 KWADVLRV
+408 KWADILRV

-433 RDQFAEN
+433 REQFANN

-447 TDVITASGSSVSE
+447 TDVMTVSGSTVSE
-460 SPAAFYVVHDDA
+460 SPAAFYVVHNDA

-508 FAGFFTGVTHKKMGT
+508 FAGFFTGVKQKKMGAVA
-523 QSQKILEGPGEDL
+523 QKIVEGPGQDL
-536 THPRTLQTVPTA
+536 THPRTLQIVPTA
-548 GLGAV
+548 GLGAA
-553 PIDLAQG
+553 PIVVGQG
-560 SSRRAALASWMT
+560 STRRVALAEWMT
-572 QPDNPFLA
+572 QPSNPFLA

-596 ANPIDDMRST
+596 ADPIDDMRST

-614 LTMLAERFV
+614 LNMLAERFIA
-623 VDGFDINK
+623 DDFDIKKITK
-631 LTKFILSSRVYQL
+631 LILSSRAYQL
-644 SVDVNQS
+644 SVEVNQS
-651 NKLDD
+651 NELDQ

-675 ISQATGVQE
+675 ISQATGVDE
-684 SFNGWPDGYRAIQIW
+684 TFNGWPDGYRAIQIW

-704 NYFFR
+704 SYFFR

-742 MTKLRSRFGVVRRL
+742 MAKLRSRFGAVRRL

-771 LSTLSRFPLAGE
+771 LSTLSRFPVAEE
-783 RKLMVSVF
+783 RELMVSVF
-791 DDATSSRQTSVEDI
+791 ADPLSSRQTAVEDI
-805 LWALINPREFVFNH
+805 LWTLINTREFVFNH

>member
-1 MVTNVSYNVYM
+1 MSPWAGDISYNRSMSQPRV
-12 FQLRIIP
+12 LLITTLL
-19 IIAILEI
+19 AIVLLP
-26 AWVSLVAVATAAPAA
+26 WTVVAVPMISPVEVA
-41 PQVNPTKFTLVGPE
+41 LVGPE
-55 SSQQLIV
+55 STQQLVV
-62 TEDTANGL
+62 TQETENGL
-70 IDLTHIAKYRSKNE
+70 SDLTHEAKYRSKNE
-84 SIAIVNERGIVRPVG
+84 AVAIVNEQGIVRPVG
-99 EGITEVRVSSSSGT
+99 EGITEVRVSSSVGT
-113 ELIQVRVEHLA
+113 KNIPVRVQGLQN
-124 DPKPIS
+124 PKPIS

-172 AAVAKAA
+172 AAVVKAA
-179 RGRRVNVAAPDRSL
+179 RGRRVNISAPDRSL
-193 FLRKATGE
+193 FLRKATGD

-208 KIENGG
+208 KIENSG

-228 MLDEPNELETAR
+228 KLDEPNELDTVR
-240 IEIFPSAFSMR
+240 LEIYPAAASMR

-271 VTLEAEFISNAT
+271 VTREAEFISNAT
-283 DVAVVDSNGLVQVS
+283 DVAEVDSSGLVQVS
-297 AVPGEAAILAR
+297 TVPGEAAILAR
-308 YRGQVSVARVRLPQA
+308 YRGLVSVARVRLPQA
-323 IAVRR
+323 GNVAR
-328 PVLTNPIDTLV
+328 PVLTHPIDVLV
-339 WDRFSLLGIQP
+339 WDRFSLLGIRP
-350 SELVDDSSFLRR
+350 SELVDDAEFLRR
-362 VYLDVIGTLPTVAE
+362 VYLDSIGTLPTVEE
-376 ARAFLSDSSH
+376 ARAFLSNRAL
-386 DKREKVI
+386 DKREKLI
-393 DNLLSRTEYADFWAM
+393 DDLLRRSEYADFWAM
-408 KWADVLRV
+408 KWADILRV

-433 RDQFAEN
+433 RYQFANN

-447 TDVITASGSSVSE
+447 TAVITAVGSTVSE
-460 SPAAFYVVHDDA
+460 SPAAFYVVHNDA
-472 EKLARSIS
+472 EKMARSIS

-508 FAGFFTGVTHKKMGT
+508 FAGFFTGVKQKKMGA
-523 QSQKILEGPGEDL
+523 QAQKILDGPGQDL
-536 THPRTLQTVPTA
+536 AHPRTQQIVPAA
-548 GLGAV
+548 GLGAGPAMIGEDV
-553 PIDLAQG
+553 
-560 SSRRAALASWMT
+560 SRRTVLAAWMT
-572 QPDNPFLA
+572 KTTNPFLA

-596 ANPIDDMRST
+596 ADPIDDMRST

-614 LTMLAERFV
+614 LNMLADRFIEN
-623 VDGFDINK
+623 GFDVKKI
-631 LTKFILSSRVYQL
+631 TKFILTSRVYQL
-644 SVDVNQS
+644 SSDVNQS
-651 NKLDD
+651 NELDE

-675 ISQATGVQE
+675 ISQATGISE
-684 SFNGWPDGYRAIQIW
+684 SFNGWPEGYRAIQVW

-742 MTKLRSRFGVVRRL
+742 MSKLRSRFGAVRRL
-756 VESNLSEADIVDELY
+756 VESNLSESEIVDELY
-771 LSTLSRFPLAGE
+771 LSTLSRFPTTDE
-783 RKLMVSVF
+783 RELMVGVF
-791 DDATSSRQTSVEDI
+791 DDPASSRQTAVEDI
-805 LWALINPREFVFNH
+805 LWTLINTREFVFNH

>member
-1 MVTNVSYNVYM
+1 MSPWAGDISYNRSM
-12 FQLRIIP
+12 SQPRLLLTTTLL
-19 IIAILEI
+19 AIVLLP
-26 AWVSLVAVATAAPAA
+26 WTVVAAPLISPVEVA
-41 PQVNPTKFTLVGPE
+41 LVGPE
-55 SSQQLIV
+55 SSQQLVV
-62 TEDTANGL
+62 TQETENGL
-70 IDLTHIAKYRSKNE
+70 IDLTHEAKYRSKNE
-84 SIAIVNERGIVRPVG
+84 AVAIVNEQGIVRPIG
-99 EGITEVRVSSSSGT
+99 EGITEVRVSSSVGT
-113 ELIQVRVEHLA
+113 RNIPVRVLGLQN
-124 DPKPIS
+124 PKPIS

-172 AAVAKAA
+172 AAVVKAA
-179 RGRRVNVAAPDRSL
+179 RGRRVNISAPDRSL
-193 FLRKATGE
+193 FLRKATGD

-208 KIENGG
+208 KIETSG

-228 MLDEPNELETAR
+228 KLDEPNELDTVR
-240 IEIFPSAFSMR
+240 LEIYPAAASMR

-257 LQVFAID
+257 LQVFAVD

-271 VTLEAEFISNAT
+271 VTREAEFISNAT
-283 DVAVVDSNGLVQVS
+283 DVAEVDSSGLVQVS
-297 AVPGEAAILAR
+297 TVPGEAAILAR
-308 YRGQVSVARVRLPQA
+308 YRGVVSVARVRLPQA
-323 IAVRR
+323 GNVAR
-328 PVLTNPIDTLV
+328 PVLTHPIDVLV
-339 WDRFSLLGIQP
+339 WDRFSLLGIRP
-350 SELVDDSSFLRR
+350 SELVDDADFLRR
-362 VYLDVIGTLPTVAE
+362 VYLDSIGTLPTVEE
-376 ARAFLSDSSH
+376 ARAFLSNRAL
-386 DKREKVI
+386 DKREKLI
-393 DNLLSRTEYADFWAM
+393 DDLLMRSEYADFWAM
-408 KWADVLRV
+408 KWADILRV

-433 RDQFAEN
+433 RDQFANN

-447 TDVITASGSSVSE
+447 TAVITAVGSTVSE
-460 SPAAFYVVHDDA
+460 SPAAFYVVHNDA
-472 EKLARSIS
+472 EKMARSIS

-508 FAGFFTGVTHKKMGT
+508 FAGFFTGVKLKKMGA
-523 QSQKILEGPGEDL
+523 QGQKILDGPGQNL
-536 THPRTLQTVPTA
+536 AHPRTQQIVPVA
-548 GLGAV
+548 GLGADPAMIGEDV
-553 PIDLAQG
+553 
-560 SSRRAALASWMT
+560 SRRTVLAAWMT
-572 QPDNPFLA
+572 KTTNPFLA

-586 LWAHYFGRGL
+586 LWSHYFGRGL
-596 ANPIDDMRST
+596 ADPIDDMRST

-614 LTMLAERFV
+614 LNMLADRFIEN
-623 VDGFDINK
+623 GFDVKKI
-631 LTKFILSSRVYQL
+631 TKFILTSRVYQL
-644 SVDVNQS
+644 SSDVNQS
-651 NKLDD
+651 NKLDK

-675 ISQATGVQE
+675 ISQATGISE
-684 SFNGWPDGYRAIQIW
+684 SFNGWPEGYRAIQVW

-742 MTKLRSRFGVVRRL
+742 MSKLRSRFGAVRRL
-756 VESNLSEADIVDELY
+756 VESSLSESEIVDELY
-771 LSTLSRFPLAGE
+771 LSTLSRFPTTDE
-783 RKLMVSVF
+783 RELMVGVF
-791 DDATSSRQTSVEDI
+791 DDPASSRQTAVEDI
-805 LWALINPREFVFNH
+805 LWTLINTREFVFNH

>member
-1 MVTNVSYNVYM
+1 MSPWADDISYNRSM
-12 FQLRIIP
+12 SQPRLLLITILL
-19 IIAILEI
+19 AIVLLP
-26 AWVSLVAVATAAPAA
+26 WAVVAAPLISPVEVA
-41 PQVNPTKFTLVGPE
+41 LVGPE
-55 SSQQLIV
+55 SSQQLVV
-62 TEDTANGL
+62 TQDTENGL
-70 IDLTHIAKYRSKNE
+70 IDLTHEAKYRSKNE
-84 SIAIVNERGIVRPVG
+84 AVAIVNEQGIVRPIG
-99 EGITEVRVSSSSGT
+99 EGITEVLVSSSVGT
-113 ELIQVRVEHLA
+113 RNIPVRVLGLQN
-124 DPKPIS
+124 PKPIS

-172 AAVAKAA
+172 AAVVKAA
-179 RGRRVNVAAPDRSL
+179 RGRRVNISAPDRSL
-193 FLRKATGE
+193 LLRKATGD

-208 KIENGG
+208 KIETSG

-228 MLDEPNELETAR
+228 KLDEPNELDTVR
-240 IEIFPSAFSMR
+240 LEIYPAAASMR

-264 SDGTRRC
+264 SDGNRRC
-271 VTLEAEFISNAT
+271 VTREAEFISNAT
-283 DVAVVDSNGLVQVS
+283 DVAEVDSSGLVQVS

-308 YRGQVSVARVRLPQA
+308 YRGVVSVARVRLPQA
-323 IAVRR
+323 GDVAR
-328 PVLTNPIDTLV
+328 PALTHPIDVLV
-339 WDRFSLLGIQP
+339 WDRFSLLGIRP
-350 SELVDDSSFLRR
+350 SELVDDADFLRR
-362 VYLDVIGTLPTVAE
+362 VYLDSIGTLPTVEE
-376 ARAFLSDSSH
+376 ARAFLSNRAL
-386 DKREKVI
+386 DKREKLI
-393 DNLLSRTEYADFWAM
+393 DDLLMRSEYADFWAM
-408 KWADVLRV
+408 KWADILRV

-433 RDQFAEN
+433 RDQFANN

-447 TDVITASGSSVSE
+447 TAVITAVGSTVSE
-460 SPAAFYVVHDDA
+460 SPAAFYVVHNDA
-472 EKLARSIS
+472 EKMARSIS

-508 FAGFFTGVTHKKMGT
+508 FAGFFTGVKQKKMGA
-523 QSQKILEGPGEDL
+523 QAQKILDGPGHNL
-536 THPRTLQTVPTA
+536 AHPRTQQIVPVA
-548 GLGAV
+548 GLGADPAMIGEDV
-553 PIDLAQG
+553 LRRTVLA
-560 SSRRAALASWMT
+560 AWMT
-572 QPDNPFLA
+572 KTTNPFLA

-596 ANPIDDMRST
+596 ADPIDDMRST

-614 LTMLAERFV
+614 LNMLADRFIQN
-623 VDGFDINK
+623 GFDVKKI
-631 LTKFILSSRVYQL
+631 TKFILTSRVYQL
-644 SVDVNQS
+644 SSDVNQS
-651 NKLDD
+651 NKLDK
-656 QNFSHARWK
+656 QNFSHASWK

-675 ISQATGVQE
+675 ISQATGISE
-684 SFNGWPDGYRAIQIW
+684 SFNGWPEGYRAIQVW

-704 NYFFR
+704 NYFFQ

-742 MTKLRSRFGVVRRL
+742 MSKLRSRFGAVRRL
-756 VESNLSEADIVDELY
+756 VESNLSESEIVDELY
-771 LSTLSRFPLAGE
+771 LSTLSRFPATDE
-783 RKLMVSVF
+783 RELMVGVF
-791 DDATSSRQTSVEDI
+791 DDPASSRQTAVEDI
-805 LWALINPREFVFNH
+805 LWTLINTREFVFNH

>member
-1 MVTNVSYNVYM
+1 MITT
-12 FQLRIIP
+12 LL
-19 IIAILEI
+19 AIVLLP
-26 AWVSLVAVATAAPAA
+26 WTVVAVPMISPVEVA
-41 PQVNPTKFTLVGPE
+41 LVGPE
-55 SSQQLIV
+55 STQQLVV
-62 TEDTANGL
+62 TQETENGL
-70 IDLTHIAKYRSKNE
+70 SDLTHEAKYRSKNE
-84 SIAIVNERGIVRPVG
+84 AVAIVNEQGIVRPVG
-99 EGITEVRVSSSSGT
+99 EGITEVRVSSSVGT
-113 ELIQVRVEHLA
+113 KNIPVRVQGLQN
-124 DPKPIS
+124 PKPIS

-172 AAVAKAA
+172 AAVVKAA
-179 RGRRVNVAAPDRSL
+179 RGRRVNISAPDRSL
-193 FLRKATGE
+193 FLRKATGD

-208 KIENGG
+208 KIETSG

-228 MLDEPNELETAR
+228 KLDEPNELDTVR
-240 IEIFPSAFSMR
+240 LEIYPAAASMR

-257 LQVFAID
+257 LQVFAVD

-271 VTLEAEFISNAT
+271 VTREAEFISNAT
-283 DVAVVDSNGLVQVS
+283 DVAEVDSSGLVQVS
-297 AVPGEAAILAR
+297 TVPGEAAILAR
-308 YRGQVSVARVRLPQA
+308 YRGVVSVARVRLPQGGNVA
-323 IAVRR
+323 R
-328 PVLTNPIDTLV
+328 PVLTHPIDVLV
-339 WDRFSLLGIQP
+339 WDRFSLLGIRP
-350 SELVDDSSFLRR
+350 SELVDDADFLRR
-362 VYLDVIGTLPTVAE
+362 VYLDSIGTLPTVEE
-376 ARAFLSDSSH
+376 ARAFLSNRAL
-386 DKREKVI
+386 DKREKLI
-393 DNLLSRTEYADFWAM
+393 DDLLRRSEYADFWAM
-408 KWADVLRV
+408 KWADILRV

-433 RDQFAEN
+433 RYQFANN

-447 TDVITASGSSVSE
+447 TAVITAVGSTVSE
-460 SPAAFYVVHDDA
+460 SPAAFYVVHNDA
-472 EKLARSIS
+472 EKMARSIS

-508 FAGFFTGVTHKKMGT
+508 FAGFFTGVKQKKMGA
-523 QSQKILEGPGEDL
+523 QAQKILDGPGQDL
-536 THPRTLQTVPTA
+536 AHPRTQQIVPAA
-548 GLGAV
+548 GLGAGPAMIGEDV
-553 PIDLAQG
+553 
-560 SSRRAALASWMT
+560 SRRTVLAAWMT
-572 QPDNPFLA
+572 KTTNPFLA

-596 ANPIDDMRST
+596 ADPIDDMRST

-614 LTMLAERFV
+614 LNMLADRFIEN
-623 VDGFDINK
+623 GFDVKKI
-631 LTKFILSSRVYQL
+631 TKFILTSRVYQL
-644 SVDVNQS
+644 SSDVNQS
-651 NKLDD
+651 NELDE

-675 ISQATGVQE
+675 ISQATGISE
-684 SFNGWPDGYRAIQIW
+684 SFNGWPEGYRAIQVW

-709 IFGKPQRV
+709 IFGKPRRV

-742 MTKLRSRFGVVRRL
+742 MSKLRSRFGAVRRL
-756 VESNLSEADIVDELY
+756 VESNLSESEIVDELY
-771 LSTLSRFPLAGE
+771 LSTLSRFPTTDE
-783 RKLMVSVF
+783 RELMVGVF
-791 DDATSSRQTSVEDI
+791 DDPVSSRQTAVEDI
-805 LWALINPREFVFNH
+805 LWTLINTREFVFNH

>member
-1 MVTNVSYNVYM
+1 M
-12 FQLRIIP
+12 FQLRIMS
-19 IIAILEI
+19 IIAFFGI
-26 AWVSLVAVATAAPAA
+26 ACFPLFVVAAPK
-41 PQVNPTKFTLVGPE
+41 VNPAEFTLVGPE
-55 SSQQLIV
+55 STQQLVV
-62 TEDTANGL
+62 TQETENGL
-70 IDLTHIAKYRSKNE
+70 IDFTHNSKYRSKDE
-84 SIAIVNERGIVRPVG
+84 AVAVVNERGIVRPVG
-99 EGITEVRVSSSSGT
+99 EGLTEIRVSSSAGT
-113 ELIQVRVEHLA
+113 TYIQVRVQQFV

-150 GKADGQNGFKLSLFG
+150 GKTDGQNGFELSLFG

-172 AAVAKAA
+172 AAVVKAA
-179 RGRRVNVAAPDRSL
+179 RGRRVNVAAPETSL
-193 FLRKATGE
+193 FLRKATGD

-228 MLDEPNELETAR
+228 MLDEPHALATTR
-240 IEIFPSAFSMR
+240 IEIFPATAIMVR
-251 HDSGQQ
+251 DSGQQ

-264 SDGTRRC
+264 SDGTKRC

-283 DVAVVDSNGLVQVS
+283 DVAEVDSNGLVHVS
-297 AVPGEAAILAR
+297 TVPGEAAILAR
-308 YRGQVSVARVRLPQA
+308 YRGAVSVARVRLPQSGV
-323 IAVRR
+323 VRR

-350 SELVDDSSFLRR
+350 SELVDDANFLRR
-362 VYLDVIGTLPTVAE
+362 VYLDLIGTLPTVVE
-376 ARAFLSDSSH
+376 VRGFLGDSSL
-386 DKREKVI
+386 DKREKLI
-393 DNLLSRTEYADFWAM
+393 DELLLRREYADFWAM
-408 KWADVLRV
+408 KWADILRV

-433 RDQFAEN
+433 RDQFANN

-447 TDVITASGSSVSE
+447 TDIITAVGSSVSE
-460 SPAAFYVVHDDA
+460 SPAAFYVVHNDA

-508 FAGFFTGVTHKKMGT
+508 FAGFFTGVTQKKMGV
-523 QSQKILEGPGEDL
+523 QAEKIAEGPGQDL
-536 THPRTLQTVPTA
+536 THPRTLQKVPTA
-548 GLGAV
+548 GLGAA
-553 PIDLAQG
+553 PIVIAED
-560 SSRRAALASWMT
+560 SSRRAALAEWMT
-572 QPDNPFLA
+572 QPANPFLA

-596 ANPIDDMRST
+596 ADPIDDMRST

-614 LTMLAERFV
+614 LNMLAKRFV
-623 VDGFDINK
+623 EDGFDVKKITK
-631 LTKFILSSRVYQL
+631 VILTSRVYQL
-644 SVDVNQS
+644 SVEVNQS
-651 NKLDD
+651 NELDE

-675 ISQATGVQE
+675 ISQATGVSE

-704 NYFFR
+704 SYFFR

-742 MTKLRSRFGVVRRL
+742 MRKLRSRFGVVRRL
-756 VESNLSEADIVDELY
+756 VESNLSESDIVDELY
-771 LSTLSRFPLAGE
+771 LSTLSRFPVAEE
-783 RKLMVSVF
+783 RELMVSVF
-791 DDATSSRQTSVEDI
+791 ADPAANRQTAVEDI
-805 LWALINPREFVFNH
+805 LWTLINTREFVFNH

>member
-1 MVTNVSYNVYM
+1 M
-12 FQLRIIP
+12 FQLRLIS
-19 IIAILEI
+19 IIAFFEI
-26 AWVSLVAVATAAPAA
+26 AYLPFVVAAAPM
-41 PQVNPTKFTLVGPE
+41 VNPVEVTLVGPE
-55 SSQQLIV
+55 SSQQLVV
-62 TEDTANGL
+62 TQNTANGL
-70 IDLTHIAKYRSKNE
+70 IDSTHNSKYQSKNE
-84 SIAIVNERGIVRPVG
+84 DVAVVNERGVVRPIG
-99 EGITEVRVSSSSGT
+99 EGITEVRVSSSTGT
-113 ELIQVRVEHLA
+113 KVIQVAVQHFT

-150 GKADGQNGFKLSLFG
+150 GKADGQNGFQLSLFG

-172 AAVAKAA
+172 AAIVKAA
-179 RGRRVNVAAPDRSL
+179 RGRRVNVAAPATSL
-193 FLRKATGE
+193 FLRKATGD

-214 LWYARI
+214 LWYARV
-220 LRWLREGA
+220 LRWLKEGA
-228 MLDEPNELETAR
+228 VLDEPHELETSR
-240 IEIFPSAFSMR
+240 IEIFPSTANML

-271 VTLEAEFISNAT
+271 VTREAEFISNAT
-283 DVAVVDSNGLVQVS
+283 DVAEVDSDGLVQVS
-297 AVPGEAAILAR
+297 TVPGEAAILAR
-308 YRGQVSVARVRLPQA
+308 YRGQVSVARVRLPQSGD
-323 IAVRR
+323 IQR

-339 WDRFSLLGIQP
+339 WDRFTLLGIQP
-350 SELVDDSSFLRR
+350 SELVDDGNFLRR
-362 VYLDVIGTLPTVAE
+362 VYLDSIGTLPTVAE
-376 ARAFLSDSSH
+376 ARRFLGDSAP
-386 DKREKVI
+386 DKREKLI
-393 DNLLSRTEYADFWAM
+393 EELLSRGEYADFWAM
-408 KWADVLRV
+408 KWADILRV

-433 RDQFAEN
+433 REQFANN

-447 TDVITASGSSVSE
+447 TDVMTVSGSTVSE
-460 SPAAFYVVHDDA
+460 SPAAFYVVHNDA

-508 FAGFFTGVTHKKMGT
+508 FAGFFTGVKQKKMGAVA
-523 QSQKILEGPGEDL
+523 QKIVEGPGQDL
-536 THPRTLQTVPTA
+536 THPRTLQIVPTA
-548 GLGAV
+548 GLGAA
-553 PIDLAQG
+553 PIVVGQG
-560 SSRRAALASWMT
+560 STRRVALAEWMT
-572 QPDNPFLA
+572 QPANPFLA

-596 ANPIDDMRST
+596 ADPIDDMRST

-614 LTMLAERFV
+614 LNMLAERFIA
-623 VDGFDINK
+623 DDFDIKKITK
-631 LTKFILSSRVYQL
+631 LILSSRAYQL
-644 SVDVNQS
+644 SVEVNQS
-651 NKLDD
+651 NELDQ

-675 ISQATGVQE
+675 ISQATGVDE

-704 NYFFR
+704 SYFFR

-742 MTKLRSRFGVVRRL
+742 MAKLRSRFGAVRRL

-771 LSTLSRFPLAGE
+771 LSTLSRFPVAEE
-783 RKLMVSVF
+783 RELMVSVF
-791 DDATSSRQTSVEDI
+791 ADPLSSRQTAVEDI
-805 LWALINPREFVFNH
+805 LWTLINTREFVFNH

>member
-1 MVTNVSYNVYM
+1 MCTRNM
-12 FQLRIIP
+12 GMIQLRLIS
-19 IIAILEI
+19 IIAFLKI
-26 AWVSLVAVATAAPAA
+26 ACLSLVVVAAPKVS
-41 PQVNPTKFTLVGPE
+41 PEEFTLVGPE
-55 SSQQLIV
+55 STQQLVV
-62 TEDTANGL
+62 TQDTANGL
-70 IDLTHIAKYRSKNE
+70 IDLTHNAKYRSKNE
-84 SIAIVNERGIVRPVG
+84 AVAVVNERGIVRPVG
-99 EGITEVRVSSSSGT
+99 EGITEVQVSSSTGT
-113 ELIQVRVEHLA
+113 KLIQVRVQHFV
-124 DPKPIS
+124 DPQPIS

-165 FDDEFDF
+165 FDDESDF
-172 AAVAKAA
+172 AAVVKAS
-179 RGRRVNVAAPDRSL
+179 RGRRINVAAPEVSL
-193 FLRKATGE
+193 FLLKATGE

-228 MLDEPNELETAR
+228 MLDEPNELVTTR
-240 IEIFPSAFSMR
+240 IEIFPTTASIR

-264 SDGTRRC
+264 SDGTKRC

-283 DVAVVDSNGLVQVS
+283 DIAEVDSNGLVQVS
-297 AVPGEAAILAR
+297 TVPGEAAILAR
-308 YRGQVSVARVRLPQA
+308 YRGQVSVARMRLPQTED
-323 IAVRR
+323 VRR
-328 PVLTNPIDTLV
+328 PMLTNPIDTLV

-350 SELVDDSSFLRR
+350 SELVDDGDFLRR
-362 VYLDVIGTLPTVAE
+362 VYLDLIGTLPTVEE
-376 ARAFLSDSSH
+376 AREFLSDRSL
-386 DKREKVI
+386 DKREKLI
-393 DNLLSRTEYADFWAM
+393 DNLLSRPEYADFWAM
-408 KWADVLRV
+408 KWADILRV

-433 RDQFAEN
+433 RSQFANN

-447 TDVITASGSSVSE
+447 TDVITASGSTVSE
-460 SPAAFYVVHDDA
+460 SPAAFYVVHNDA
-472 EKLARSIS
+472 EKLARSVS

-499 KWGQHDYFA
+499 KWGQQDYFA
-508 FAGFFTGVTHKKMGT
+508 FAGFFTGVKQKKMGA
-523 QSQKILEGPGEDL
+523 QAQKIGDGPGQDL
-536 THPRTLQTVPTA
+536 THPRTLQKVPTA
-548 GLGAV
+548 GLGAA
-553 PIDLAQG
+553 PIMVGEDL
-560 SSRRAALASWMT
+560 SRRAALAQWMT
-572 QPDNPFLA
+572 QPENPFLA
-580 RMLVNR
+580 RMLINR

-596 ANPIDDMRST
+596 ADPVDDMRST

-614 LTMLAERFV
+614 LNMLAERFV
-623 VDGFDINK
+623 EEGFDVKKI
-631 LTKFILSSRVYQL
+631 TKFILTSRVYQL
-644 SVDVNQS
+644 SVEVNQS
-651 NKLDD
+651 NELDE

-665 AMSAEVLLDA
+665 AMPAEVLLDA
-675 ISQATGVQE
+675 ISQATGVNE

-742 MTKLRSRFGVVRRL
+742 MTKLRSRQGAVRRL

-771 LSTLSRFPLAGE
+771 LSTLSRFPVAEE
-783 RKLMVSVF
+783 RELMVSVF
-791 DDATSSRQTSVEDI
+791 EEPASNRQTAVEDI
-805 LWALINPREFVFNH
+805 LWTLINTREFVFNH